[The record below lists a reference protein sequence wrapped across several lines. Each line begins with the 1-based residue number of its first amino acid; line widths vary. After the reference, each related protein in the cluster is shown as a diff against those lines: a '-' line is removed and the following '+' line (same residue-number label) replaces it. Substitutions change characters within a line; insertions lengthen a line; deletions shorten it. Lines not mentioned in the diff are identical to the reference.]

1 MGDDLASPFDNIK
14 AQKMGGAYDIL
25 NKKANLHCIYGES
38 NIAKFHLRQM
48 YQM

>member
-25 NKKANLHCIYGES
+25 NKKLGQ
-38 NIAKFHLRQM
+38 LRQVV
-48 YQM
+48 QN